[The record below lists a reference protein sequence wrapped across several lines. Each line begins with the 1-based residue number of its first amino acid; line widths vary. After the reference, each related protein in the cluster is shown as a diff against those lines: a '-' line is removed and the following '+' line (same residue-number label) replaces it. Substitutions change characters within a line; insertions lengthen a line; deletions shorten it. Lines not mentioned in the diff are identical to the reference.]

1 MEISDIGDQVA
12 RAFALE
18 EEEEA
23 YDLEKGQGR
32 KKSRFSALGKQDD
45 PPAPNRKASPGG
57 RQLQAPTCTNQ
68 RVAGALPLGCLLCKH
83 PHLLTAPLIL
93 FCLIT
98 ALCSFGI
105 VHATND
111 SYDLEEKQ
119 ARDAAVSAADGIA
132 KQLSSASRAALSM
145 AAVVRM
151 NPNWSFLE
159 SNFEVLAK
167 ELFRQ
172 SNEEGNL
179 FLRELALIP
188 FGRVSANYG
197 TIHDHHTHTDLF
209 SPERIE
215 STGPYRSM
223 EQRGLTVNGPIPF
236 TNTEERAF
244 AARYPVFFND
254 SDEDESWGHPDNITH
269 PTGCPG
275 PPCYNPATREK
286 FWGFIGG
293 VVSAEPLLAGDNVH
307 LEKLLSDDLSYSL
320 TTSFLAGTNGPGTLV
335 SRGPKPDKVTAS
347 CAVDLPG
354 TSWVLS
360 VYSPRLDEIV
370 QLRKGLLALVVVA
383 AFILSGL
390 LLLLLL
396 CSKRASVLLQEQLVT
411 NKLLQE
417 EKVSR
422 EALLG
427 RQLDLLACFE
437 QTTRRTRN
445 LSRSKLTE
453 GQIKTLDQIA
463 TARAAI
469 ADVRRSMDDDVSVQ
483 ELLAEGSFGKVYRG
497 KWRGTDVAVKIIMLP
512 GNMSGREKREKM
524 VVWEAAIS
532 SSLIHPNVCQTYH
545 YRIKP
550 VKESAK
556 QGLETDKCG
565 SAMVSSDLGGSSCTD
580 EVHSYEVQLVLEY
593 CDRSSLRDALDA
605 GLFLTP
611 DGVNYA
617 AQLEC
622 AMDVAKAMLHLHCNN
637 VLHLDLKTRNILLA
651 SSGAEGKGVTCKV
664 SDFGLSV
671 RMDHLETHVSSL
683 FHGTLTH
690 MAPEV
695 MLEGTCSKASDVY
708 AFGIVLWE
716 LFTCDYPFRDVP
728 PALLGHSIVK
738 QGQRPAWPSS
748 VPKGYRDLANAC
760 WDQNPDARPT
770 FEVILEELHRLRKG
784 LGIPAPPLQAFPMQQ
799 FQSRQPHLQEDRTL
813 LQPSSQ
819 QLQTRDSRNFL
830 QTKGPS
836 TPSQAELLHTKDL
849 SASSQAQSQ
858 TSASMLEQALEEGA
872 SSASLA
878 EEDEEIAC
886 SSDHRTK
893 RTGEGGLTHPQLG
906 SLEGDNESFNTSS
919 MSSRSMRGLL
929 TTSELCDLQAQQTS
943 PTNKPNISQDP
954 GARPVPLLHSLH
966 ADVPCANSDGFG
978 SSSFSKGAIFPLS
991 FTGPSQRQLNAEGME
1006 NGDTREPQL
1015 VCGVE
1020 EGSNG
1025 QAGHPK
1031 VSESS
1036 GLHSKQSGL
1045 VIPS

>member
-105 VHATND
+105 VHATNH

-172 SNEEGNL
+172 SNEEGSSCQNEPKLVIPGSNFEVLAKELFRQSNEEGNL

-209 SPERIE
+209 SPERIESTGPYRSMEQRGLTVNGPIPFTNTEERAFAARYPVFFNDSDEDESWGHPDNITHPTVPPERIE

-593 CDRSSLRDALDA
+593 C
-605 GLFLTP
+605 
-611 DGVNYA
+611 
-617 AQLEC
+617 
-622 AMDVAKAMLHLHCNN
+622 
-637 VLHLDLKTRNILLA
+637 
-651 SSGAEGKGVTCKV
+651 
-664 SDFGLSV
+664 
-671 RMDHLETHVSSL
+671 
-683 FHGTLTH
+683 
-690 MAPEV
+690 
-695 MLEGTCSKASDVY
+695 
-708 AFGIVLWE
+708 
-716 LFTCDYPFRDVP
+716 
-728 PALLGHSIVK
+728 
-738 QGQRPAWPSS
+738 
-748 VPKGYRDLANAC
+748 
-760 WDQNPDARPT
+760 
-770 FEVILEELHRLRKG
+770 
-784 LGIPAPPLQAFPMQQ
+784 
-799 FQSRQPHLQEDRTL
+799 
-813 LQPSSQ
+813 
-819 QLQTRDSRNFL
+819 
-830 QTKGPS
+830 
-836 TPSQAELLHTKDL
+836 
-849 SASSQAQSQ
+849 
-858 TSASMLEQALEEGA
+858 
-872 SSASLA
+872 
-878 EEDEEIAC
+878 
-886 SSDHRTK
+886 
-893 RTGEGGLTHPQLG
+893 
-906 SLEGDNESFNTSS
+906 
-919 MSSRSMRGLL
+919 
-929 TTSELCDLQAQQTS
+929 
-943 PTNKPNISQDP
+943 
-954 GARPVPLLHSLH
+954 
-966 ADVPCANSDGFG
+966 
-978 SSSFSKGAIFPLS
+978 
-991 FTGPSQRQLNAEGME
+991 
-1006 NGDTREPQL
+1006 
-1015 VCGVE
+1015 
-1020 EGSNG
+1020 
-1025 QAGHPK
+1025 
-1031 VSESS
+1031 
-1036 GLHSKQSGL
+1036 
-1045 VIPS
+1045 